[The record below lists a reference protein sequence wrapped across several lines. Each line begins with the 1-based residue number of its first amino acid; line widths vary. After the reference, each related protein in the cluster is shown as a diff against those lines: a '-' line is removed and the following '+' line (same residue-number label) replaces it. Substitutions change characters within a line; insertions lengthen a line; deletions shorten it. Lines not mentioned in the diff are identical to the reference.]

1 MTILILLMIML
12 YNIMYKVKTD
22 AFLMFS
28 HVNEMAPET
37 DGAVEVNTQKKV
49 WKHLSKDHHSKREW
63 TSSLL

>member
-1 MTILILLMIML
+1 
-12 YNIMYKVKTD
+12 
-22 AFLMFS
+22 MFS

-37 DGAVEVNTQKKV
+37 DGAVEVNTHKKV